1 MHLKSSKET
10 TDVSGRILS
19 SGLVW
24 VIAFLLF
31 VSAVM
36 ILASVICLFLPGRM
50 DYIRAA
56 IFSHGIYGKDTINTY
71 LVLHIAARLV
81 LLAVSGVFSFG
92 MLYTLM
98 ASKLRPQEPVREAGF
113 SAMIKLESCIHK
125 LVNPLGAVLALLFTY
140 KMICYCVL
148 CYRKRYVNSMIFSFF
163 ATVFGELLLGL
174 IAVGVLYWI
183 YRFSASTVDDLT
195 SIQYSLV
202 TQKSSAYGIS
212 TSSFFSLC
220 ACAVIALSL
229 AFATSYD
236 LFAFAAFAASSIAQ
250 LLAAVFMKRTKSFFE
265 ELAYEE
271 YIKNGRS
278 SGRLEEIA

>member
-1 MHLKSSKET
+1 MKQSSKEN
-10 TDVSGRILS
+10 VNARIPS

-24 VIAFLLF
+24 IISILLLAAAVLIFIGGLLLF
-31 VSAVM
+31 
-36 ILASVICLFLPGRM
+36 PRGGTRM

-56 IFSHGIYGKDTINTY
+56 ISSHGIYGKGTINTY
-71 LVLHIAARLV
+71 LVLHIAARNV

-92 MLYTLM
+92 MLYTLIS
-98 ASKLRPQEPVREAGF
+98 SKLHPEEPVKEAGF
-113 SAMIKLESCIHK
+113 SAMIWLADCIHK
-125 LVNPLGAVLALLFTY
+125 LVKPLGAAAGVLFAY
-140 KMICYCVL
+140 KMVRYCIF
-148 CYRKRYVNSMIFSFF
+148 CFENRYVNSMIFSFF

-195 SIQYSLV
+195 SIQYLLV
-202 TQKSSAYGIS
+202 TRKSSAYGIS

-229 AFATSYD
+229 AFAMSYD
-236 LFAFAAFAASSIAQ
+236 LFAFAAFAAASVAQ
-250 LLAAVFMKRTKSFFE
+250 LLAAFFMRSTKSYFE

-271 YIKNGRS
+271 YIKSGRS
-278 SGRLEEIA
+278 SGRLEEMA